1 MSVFPKTGNSKDM
14 AYRQTT
20 ILDFGAIKRPK
31 SSKAYG
37 YFMSKEVGRKKWL
50 LPGQPTICKADRPS
64 NLDRSSSMKEVGEEI
79 CLEWVRE
86 RMKRE

>member
-1 MSVFPKTGNSKDM
+1 M
-14 AYRQTT
+14 AYRQIM
-20 ILDFGAIKRPK
+20 ILDSGARERPK
-31 SSKAYG
+31 SPKAYG

-64 NLDRSSSMKEVGEEI
+64 NLDRSSSMKEVGKEI
-79 CLEWVRE
+79 CLEWVHE